1 MSDKGGNKSGELE
14 QEIIK
19 CFEGFIPKDTPA
31 RFAKQAAKA
40 MAVAAIDQ
48 MIDMGRAS
56 GLKPEESL
64 HRLLM
69 SLKYGK
75 DMPERGE
82 TIH

>member
-1 MSDKGGNKSGELE
+1 MSDKGGYKPGELE

-40 MAVAAIDQ
+40 MAAIDQ
-48 MIDMGRAS
+48 AIEMGGVS
-56 GLKPEESL
+56 GLKPEEAL

>member
-1 MSDKGGNKSGELE
+1 MSDKGGYKPGELE

-48 MIDMGRAS
+48 AIDMGRES
-56 GLKPEESL
+56 GLKPEEAL

>member
-1 MSDKGGNKSGELE
+1 MSDKGGYKPSELE

-48 MIDMGRAS
+48 AIDMGRES
-56 GLKPEESL
+56 GLKPEEAL
-64 HRLLM
+64 YRLLM

>member
-1 MSDKGGNKSGELE
+1 MSDKGGYKSGELE

-48 MIDMGRAS
+48 AIDMGRES
-56 GLKPEESL
+56 GLKPEEAL
-64 HRLLM
+64 NRLLM
-69 SLKYGK
+69 SLRYGK

>member
-1 MSDKGGNKSGELE
+1 MSDKGGYKPGELE

-48 MIDMGRAS
+48 AIEMGRES
-56 GLKPEESL
+56 GLKPEEAL

>member
-1 MSDKGGNKSGELE
+1 MSDKGGYKPGELE

-48 MIDMGRAS
+48 AIDMGRES
-56 GLKPEESL
+56 GIKPDEAL

>member
-1 MSDKGGNKSGELE
+1 MVNKMEK
-14 QEIIK
+14 EIYK
-19 CFEGFIPKDTPA
+19 CFLEFIPPETPA

-48 MIDMGRAS
+48 AIEMGKEA
-56 GLKPEESL
+56 GLKPEEAL

-82 TIH
+82 RIH

>member
-1 MSDKGGNKSGELE
+1 MSDKGGYKPGELE

-19 CFEGFIPKDTPA
+19 CFEGFIPADTSA

-48 MIDMGRAS
+48 AIEMGVVS
-56 GLKPEESL
+56 GLKPEEAL
-64 HRLLM
+64 YRLLM

>member
-1 MSDKGGNKSGELE
+1 MSDKGGYKPGELE

-48 MIDMGRAS
+48 AIDMGRES
-56 GLKPEESL
+56 GLKAEEAL
-64 HRLLM
+64 NRLLM
-69 SLKYGK
+69 SLRYGK

>member
-1 MSDKGGNKSGELE
+1 MSDKGGYKPGELE
-14 QEIIK
+14 REIIK

-48 MIDMGRAS
+48 
-56 GLKPEESL
+56 LKPEEAL

>member
-1 MSDKGGNKSGELE
+1 MIFKLLMVNNMEK
-14 QEIIK
+14 EIYE
-19 CFEGFIPKDTPA
+19 CFLGLIPPETPA

-40 MAVAAIDQ
+40 MAVAAIEKA
-48 MIDMGRAS
+48 IEMGKEL
-56 GLKPEESL
+56 GIKPEEAL

-75 DMPERGE
+75 EMPERGE